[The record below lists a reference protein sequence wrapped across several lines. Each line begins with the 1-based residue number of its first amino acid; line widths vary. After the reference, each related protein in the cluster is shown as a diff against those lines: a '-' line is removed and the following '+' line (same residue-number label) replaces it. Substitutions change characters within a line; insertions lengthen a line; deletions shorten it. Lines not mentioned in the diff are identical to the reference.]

1 MDENVEQHVARYA
14 KLLRQ
19 AIRAA
24 GFTVA
29 EVERRLGIGEKGL
42 QRILGGRVDLKV
54 RHILAVLRVIGLS
67 EGEFFAAAT
76 RPARGESSR
85 AELVAAF
92 RRLGYR
98 GEELLPHDE
107 PDPSQE
113 ELDRMVDEA
122 LDRALERRAR
132 HGKPLPEPPPEDES
146 LFDLPGLEAKEDG
159 QDEPA
164 AQSPA
169 EGQPPETRA
178 KAPPHG
184 GRAESSPPHG
194 GRAESSPPP
203 GGRAESLPAPDAS
216 GGLSGPAAPAAGQPP
231 EGTLGPPPGKVA
243 PGG

>member
-146 LFDLPGLEAKEDG
+146 LFDLPALEGKEG
-159 QDEPA
+159 QQKGPA
-164 AQSPA
+164 AEPPIEA
-169 EGQPPETRA
+169 HPPETRA
-178 KAPPHG
+178 PGPPP
-184 GRAESSPPHG
+184 GRHVQSPPAG
-194 GRAESSPPP
+194 APP
-203 GGRAESLPAPDAS
+203 GGRSESPPAPDAS
-216 GGLSGPAAPAAGQPP
+216 RDLSGPAAPGEGQPP
-231 EGTLGPPPGKVA
+231 EGTLGPKPGKLA
-243 PGG
+243 PSD